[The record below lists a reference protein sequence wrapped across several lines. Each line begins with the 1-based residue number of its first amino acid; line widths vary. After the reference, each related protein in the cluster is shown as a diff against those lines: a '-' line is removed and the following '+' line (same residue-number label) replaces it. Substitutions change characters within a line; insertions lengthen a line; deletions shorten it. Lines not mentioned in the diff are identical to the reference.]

1 MSAHSIPFPAFL
13 VVFALS
19 SLFLLESPAS
29 GQTLNAKETAQSKPS
44 SAADANVLKSEEV
57 KDNSYFTYR
66 VTGDEQMDLRLYAE
80 AKEAFVAAY
89 PERYA
94 QMVRE
99 SAPKGKIKMSREEFE
114 ILPDSKKS
122 QVLNRSDL
130 FEISE

>member
-1 MSAHSIPFPAFL
+1 MSAHSIPFSAFL
-13 VVFALS
+13 MVFALS
-19 SLFLLESPAS
+19 SLFLLESPAF

-57 KDNSYFTYR
+57 KDNGYFTYR

-80 AKEAFVAAY
+80 AKEAFVAAH

-99 SAPKGKIKMSREEFE
+99 SAPKGKIKMSHEEFE
-114 ILPDSKKS
+114 ALPEEKQNHILTNPERF
-122 QVLNRSDL
+122 QV
-130 FEISE
+130 SE

>member
-1 MSAHSIPFPAFL
+1 M
-13 VVFALS
+13 
-19 SLFLLESPAS
+19 
-29 GQTLNAKETAQSKPS
+29 
-44 SAADANVLKSEEV
+44 LKSEEV
-57 KDNSYFTYR
+57 KDNGYFTYR
-66 VTGDEQMDLRLYAE
+66 VTGDEQMDLRLYAD